1 MEHLPFEDHWKKEN
15 EDILRGSILELYN
28 HMFTDNLNRG
38 MSSIEKDNIYD
49 KMKKEYLK
57 FADETG
63 AILNEIDQSEFH
75 RKSKQY
81 VERLVNT
88 IRRNDGLGKLQSK
101 KKSRKHKRKS
111 RKHKRKSRKH
121 KRKSRK
127 HKRKSHHI

>member
-57 FADETG
+57 LADETG

-88 IRRNDGLGKLQSK
+88 IRRNDGLGK
-101 KKSRKHKRKS
+101 SRKHKRKS

-127 HKRKSHHI
+127 HKRKSRRR

>member
-57 FADETG
+57 FADEDG
-63 AILNEIDQSEFH
+63 AIWNETDQSEFY

-88 IRRNDGLGKLQSK
+88 IRRDAGLR
-101 KKSRKHKRKS
+101 KSRKHKRKT

-127 HKRKSHHI
+127 HKRKSHRKKK